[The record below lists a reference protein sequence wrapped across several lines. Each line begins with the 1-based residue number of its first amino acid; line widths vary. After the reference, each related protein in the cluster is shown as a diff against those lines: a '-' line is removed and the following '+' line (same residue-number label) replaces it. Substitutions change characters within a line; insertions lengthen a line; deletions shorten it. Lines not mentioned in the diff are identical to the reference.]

1 MTNEN
6 NVRKILEKDRIS
18 ALTDGIFAFSMT
30 LLIVGI
36 AVPEIPKI
44 TAPIELGAKLKEMTP
59 SINDFILSFILLAV
73 FWNLHQKQFNVIKY
87 IDERLSW
94 INILLLLA
102 VVFIPFTTNLQSK
115 YDNSI
120 LAVTIFNINLLIISL
135 FYYFI
140 WKYAELAKLVDKKLS
155 SGTVRFA
162 GNKNVIII
170 IVSLVALIFGFIIP
184 QWYSVVYITIPFIL
198 LFMERKRRM
207 LIGNL

>member
-44 TAPIELGAKLKEMTP
+44 TAPIELGAKLKEMMP

-87 IDERLSW
+87 ADERLSW

-115 YDNSI
+115 YDNST

-140 WKYAELAKLVDKKLS
+140 WKYAEFAKLVDKKLS
-155 SGTVRFA
+155 SDAIRFA
-162 GNKNVIII
+162 GNKNIIII
-170 IVSLVALIFGFIIP
+170 IVSLVALVLGFIIP
-184 QWYSVVYITIPFIL
+184 QWYSIVYITIPFIL

-207 LIGNL
+207 LIGN